1 MMAHNALSSFWMER
15 RRRILIT
22 DDDLVILKTVGGFLR
37 RHGYDVMTCK
47 DGPAAVQTARTEK
60 PDLMVV
66 DLGMESPRP
75 TICPIFDG
83 YTLMGWLRSMPETAR
98 VPVIVLTGS
107 DAPETNQRCIL
118 AGASATMHKP
128 ANMEQLLSAIR
139 IELDE
144 F

>member
-1 MMAHNALSSFWMER
+1 MAQQELSCLWMER
-15 RRRILIT
+15 RRRILIA
-22 DDDLVILKTVGGFLR
+22 DDDLVILKSVGGFLQ
-37 RHGYDVMTCK
+37 RHGYEVLTCQ
-47 DGPAAVQTARTEK
+47 DGPTAVQKARSEK
-60 PDLMVV
+60 PDLAVV
-66 DLGMESPRP
+66 DLAMESPRP

-98 VPVIVLTGS
+98 MPVIVLTGS

-118 AGASATMHKP
+118 AGASATIHKP
-128 ANMEQLLSAIR
+128 ANMDRLLSTIR

>member
-1 MMAHNALSSFWMER
+1 MAQQELSGLWMDR
-15 RRRILIT
+15 RRRILIA
-22 DDDLVILKTVGGFLR
+22 DDDLVILKTVGGYLR
-37 RHGYDVMTCK
+37 RHGYEVLTCQ
-47 DGPAAVQTARTEK
+47 DGPTAVQMAKSEK
-60 PDLMVV
+60 PDLVVV

-98 VPVIVLTGS
+98 MPVIVLTRS

-128 ANMEQLLSAIR
+128 ANMERLLSTIR

>member
-1 MMAHNALSSFWMER
+1 VAHEALSAFWMER
-15 RRRILIT
+15 RRRILIA
-22 DDDLVILKTVGGFLR
+22 DDDLVILKTVGGFLQ
-37 RHGYDVMTCK
+37 RHGYEVMTCQ
-47 DGPAAVQTARTEK
+47 DGPTAVQKARSEK
-60 PDLMVV
+60 PDLAVV

-83 YTLMGWLRSMPETAR
+83 FTLMGWLRSMPETAR
-98 VPVIVLTGS
+98 MPVIVLTGS

-128 ANMEQLLSAIR
+128 ANMERLLSTIR
-139 IELDE
+139 IELDQ

>member
-1 MMAHNALSSFWMER
+1 MAQQELSSLWMER
-15 RRRILIT
+15 RRRILIA
-22 DDDLVILKTVGGFLR
+22 DDDLVILKSVGGFLQ
-37 RHGYDVMTCK
+37 RHGYEVLTCQ
-47 DGPAAVQTARTEK
+47 DGPTAVQKARSEK
-60 PDLMVV
+60 PDLAVV

-98 VPVIVLTGS
+98 MPVIVLTGS

-118 AGASATMHKP
+118 AGASATIHKP
-128 ANMEQLLSAIR
+128 ANMDRLLSTIR

>member
-1 MMAHNALSSFWMER
+1 MER
-15 RRRILIT
+15 RRRILIA
-22 DDDLVILKTVGGFLR
+22 DDDLVILKTVGGFLE
-37 RHGYDVMTCK
+37 RHGYDVLTCQ
-47 DGPAAVQTARTEK
+47 DGPTAIKKARSEK
-60 PDLMVV
+60 PDLALV

-98 VPVIVLTGS
+98 MPVIVLTGS

-128 ANMEQLLSAIR
+128 ANMERLLSTIR
-139 IELDE
+139 IELDQ